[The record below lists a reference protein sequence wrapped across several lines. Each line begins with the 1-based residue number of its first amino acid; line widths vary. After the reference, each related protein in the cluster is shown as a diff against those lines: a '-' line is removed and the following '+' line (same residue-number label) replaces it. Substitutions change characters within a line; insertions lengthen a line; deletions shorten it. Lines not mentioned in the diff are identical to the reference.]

1 MKISVKNLLKLPIT
15 EMTHFTD
22 RLNIEEMPEM
32 MYRDEIEELLES
44 DDSQWDLNMDDES
57 NDFESYLGSTYD
69 Y

>member
-15 EMTHFTD
+15 EMTHFID
-22 RLNIEEMPEM
+22 RPNIEEMTEM
-32 MYRDEIEELLES
+32 MYRDELEELLES

>member
-1 MKISVKNLLKLPIT
+1 
-15 EMTHFTD
+15 MTHFTD
-22 RLNIEEMPEM
+22 RPNIEEMPEM
-32 MYRDEIEELLES
+32 MFRDEIEELLQS